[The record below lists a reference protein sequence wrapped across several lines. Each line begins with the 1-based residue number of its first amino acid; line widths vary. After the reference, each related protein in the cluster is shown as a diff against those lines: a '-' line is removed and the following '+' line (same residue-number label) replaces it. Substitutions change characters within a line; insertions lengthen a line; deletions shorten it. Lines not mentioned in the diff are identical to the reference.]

1 MLGFSSA
8 QSTFRTGDGEAVAVI
23 DAPLDF
29 NPATGRF
36 ISDDGKLRYTDDDGS
51 RTRDWGVAGD
61 VNGRNVGFSATHG
74 SEEGATALVGRGV
87 MAGERD

>member
-1 MLGFSSA
+1 MQSA
-8 QSTFRTGDGEAVAVI
+8 FRTGDGEAVAVI

-36 ISDDGKLRYTDDDGS
+36 KSDDGKLRYTDDDG
-51 RTRDWGVAGD
+51 TLNPDWGVAGG
-61 VNGRNVGFSATHG
+61 VNGANVGFSATYG